1 MGMFEVSVRVGNV
14 AGGDSHDVD
23 VLVDTG
29 ALHTVLPTELLQYL
43 GIEPKTHRPV
53 RFGDDRVEMWPLG
66 EARIAYGEEEW
77 VCPVY
82 FSDAGKRLMG
92 STTLE
97 TFSLMVDPANQT
109 LSPMPLDARPF

>member
-1 MGMFEVSVRVGNV
+1 MGMFEVTVRVGNV
-14 AGGDSHDVD
+14 TGGDSTTSMSSWTPV
-23 VLVDTG
+23 

-82 FSDAGKRLMG
+82 FSDTGKRLMG
-92 STTLE
+92 STH
-97 TFSLMVDPANQT
+97 P
-109 LSPMPLDARPF
+109 